1 MRRTPFSRERR
12 EVRAPR
18 RSSALI
24 LFGVVCLILYLWA
37 AASRANALFENWP
50 LLLLLLALAV
60 GPLVSPLRGALG
72 VFFLIPF
79 FGNFPGGRYM
89 EFLNI
94 PLAAGVVGLTLR
106 ARREDLPPPR
116 GRLWLAASLFVA
128 AAALALIP
136 SLEGVLPRLFQIASL
151 PEAVVETLTARETD
165 PLYSVSSLMLLALAA
180 AWAYTLAW
188 TSPGTDFARTALRCV
203 AVAFLFVV
211 LLGALDLHGVLDLQ
225 APLREIDSRSIGY
238 EGFQSIFWNP
248 SWFSWYFVM
257 AFGLV
262 MGLLWVETLPAK
274 VALGAVLAVSY
285 VYSFGNPQ
293 RGGFLALHAALAAAL
308 IYLLV
313 TSRARKRNLA
323 LAAAVLFGAAA
334 LAAIAYR
341 SVPKPEARGSAWT
354 RLTGGLEKTDTI
366 RKNLAV
372 TAWRMTSESPLFG
385 IGEGAFA
392 WRWAEYAPK
401 ENPPSPNPA
410 SGDAHNT
417 FLQILA
423 TRGVFGLASFFVLLL
438 FLGRRILH
446 AARGSGPERG
456 IALGLAFSLTAF
468 LTYSLVQ
475 NMFYLQA
482 IQALFWGIVAIAAI
496 VSPEERE
503 PRPLSRRGGWTLLAA
518 GLAALALQL
527 SLAWPALTRG
537 EARVR
542 LEPHGFSGLEIW
554 GSEGP
559 MRWSSRRGTL
569 CVYPTSSVMRL
580 RVLAVHPDLV
590 VDPVIVSVRVGR
602 RLLDRFAIDKP
613 VTRERSLLLP
623 QSEGAVREKTRIPF
637 GQCVEAADPLR
648 LTIEVNRVW
657 SPFSTGQSGDTRHL
671 GVAVFEPSFSLS
683 PQTRA
688 KE

>member
-1 MRRTPFSRERR
+1 MRRTPLPRERR
-12 EVRAPR
+12 DVRAPR

-24 LFGVVCLILYLWA
+24 LFGAVCLILYLWA

-50 LLLLLLALAV
+50 LLLILLALAV

-116 GRLWLAASLFVA
+116 GRLWLGAFLFVA
-128 AAALALIP
+128 AATLALIP

-165 PLYSVSSLMLLALAA
+165 PLYSVSSLILLALAA
-180 AWAYTLAW
+180 AWAYALAW
-188 TSPGTDFARTALRCV
+188 ASSGTDFARKALRCV
-203 AVAFLFVV
+203 AVAFVAVV
-211 LLGALDLHGVLDLQ
+211 ALGALDLHGVLDLP
-225 APLREIDSRSIGY
+225 AVLRKIDPRSVGY

-262 MGLLWVETLPAK
+262 MGLLWVEQPPVKL
-274 VALGAVLAVSY
+274 ALGAVLAIAY

-308 IYLLV
+308 AYLLA

-323 LAAAVLFGAAA
+323 LAAAVLFGAVA
-334 LAAIAYR
+334 LAAIAFR
-341 SVPKPEARGSAWT
+341 SVPKPESRGSAWT

-372 TAWRMTSESPLFG
+372 TAWRMTSEFPLFG
-385 IGEGAFA
+385 VGEGAFT
-392 WRWAEYAPK
+392 WRWADYAPK
-401 ENPPSPNPA
+401 EDPPRPDPA
-410 SGDAHNT
+410 FGDAHNT

-423 TRGVFGLASFFVLLL
+423 TRGVFGLASYLVLLL

-456 IALGLAFSLTAF
+456 IVLGLAFSLTAF
-468 LTYSLVQ
+468 LTYSFVQ
-475 NMFYLQA
+475 HMFYLQS
-482 IQALFWGIVAIAAI
+482 IQALFWGIVALAAI
-496 VSPEERE
+496 VSPDEGEARV
-503 PRPLSRRGGWTLLAA
+503 LGRRGWTLLAA
-518 GLAALALQL
+518 GLVALALQL
-527 SLAWPALTRG
+527 SLAWPQLARG
-537 EARVR
+537 AARVR

-569 CVYPTSSVMRL
+569 CVYPTGLVMRL
-580 RVLAVHPDLV
+580 QVLAAHPDLAV
-590 VDPVIVSVRVGR
+590 NPVTVSIRVER
-602 RLLDRFAIDKP
+602 RLLDRFSLDKP
-613 VTRERSLLLP
+613 VANERTLFLP
-623 QSEGAVREKTRIPF
+623 QSEGPVREKALVPF
-637 GQCVEAADPLR
+637 GQCVEAAHPLR
-648 LTIEVNRVW
+648 LTIETSRIW
-657 SPFSTGQSGDTRHL
+657 SPFSVGQSGDTRHL
-671 GVAVFEPSFSLS
+671 GLAVFEPSFSPG
-683 PQTRA
+683 PQARA
-688 KE
+688 NE